1 MGGKEELEKIKRFLG
16 AYQHMIADRD
26 FMLSRRPDG
35 FWCSNPAHEVNTNYR
50 YWNGYS
56 FDCQCAYIP
65 TGEIACDPSA
75 NQGSCVD
82 TGPFTT
88 KTIDFGIQDLWF
100 NHSKAKKWYAIEYI
114 CEASDEW
121 CHENHTHTLLDT
133 LNNYIHGDPNP
144 WEKETEISKP
154 GEVFDLDWV
163 TNFLQYYICSHDT
176 TLKYGGED
184 SVGEGLWSKF
194 HTRLRNVRHDQP
206 DDMETYLE
214 DRIGRST
221 NISQCDNENQ
231 SDDNPLCDAVY
242 ESETERR
249 YTKVG
254 GLKED
259 MEKENV
265 RKEYEKK

>member
-114 CEASDEW
+114 CEADDEW
-121 CHENHTHTLLDT
+121 CHGNHTHTLLDT

-163 TNFLQYYICSHDT
+163 TNFIQDLEMLDMTNQMIWKHI
-176 TLKYGGED
+176 LKIVSED
-184 SVGEGLWSKF
+184 QLIY
-194 HTRLRNVRHDQP
+194 HNVI
-206 DDMETYLE
+206 MK
-214 DRIGRST
+214 I
-221 NISQCDNENQ
+221 NQ
-231 SDDNPLCDAVY
+231 MIILFVMLSMNQ
-242 ESETERR
+242 
-249 YTKVG
+249 K
-254 GLKED
+254 LKENIPKL
-259 MEKENV
+259 EV
-265 RKEYEKK
+265 